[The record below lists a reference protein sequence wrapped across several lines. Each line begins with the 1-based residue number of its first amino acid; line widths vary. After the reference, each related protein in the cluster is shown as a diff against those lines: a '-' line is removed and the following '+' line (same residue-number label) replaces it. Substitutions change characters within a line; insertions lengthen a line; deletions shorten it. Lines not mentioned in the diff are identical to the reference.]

1 MAASASRAPPAHATM
16 SLATVGSKGKTQRI
30 KLVSMGDSGVGKSC
44 LIKRFCEGRFV
55 SKYVMT
61 IGVDFGVKPVR
72 LPSGQAARVNFWDL
86 SGRPEFLE
94 VRNEF
99 YRDSQAALLVFDV
112 CRQESFEGL
121 EGWLREAQRFG
132 APASM
137 PLAVCGNKT
146 DKGARRRVPAADARA
161 WAAEH
166 GLPYFETSAESGAG
180 VAEAF
185 EELLAAAG
193 RAWASA

>member
-1 MAASASRAPPAHATM
+1 M